1 MERFEKIVKEIK
13 KYNPKKIVFFGS
25 RMRGDNLKNSDF
37 DIAVD
42 LDLSFREKRKLR
54 EKIDLI
60 AGLYK
65 VDLVFFDE
73 MSDEF
78 KKYILEKG
86 KIL

>member
-1 MERFEKIVKEIK
+1 MEIEKIIKEIK
-13 KYNPKKIVFFGS
+13 KHNPKKIVFFGS

-73 MSDEF
+73 MSEDF

>member
-1 MERFEKIVKEIK
+1 VEKFEKIVKEIK